1 MRVLLVTSRSPMPAW
16 RGNQVRTVEWLEALA
31 GHQLALV
38 CPGGDD
44 SPSRASQIAW
54 MPYRLQPSARVVGL
68 CRAASSGRPLQ
79 EGLYDT
85 GASRRAVAD
94 AVANWIPDI
103 AVVQMVRCGWAI
115 DRIRTIAPEL
125 PVIFDAVDA
134 MGLHFDR
141 AARAAGA
148 PLAFAHRAEAGRCRQ
163 REAELAAAAT
173 ITVAV
178 SERDLAEI
186 TTPGCRSRVIP
197 VAGRVV
203 STTPVA
209 QTAPVIL
216 LSGNLGYRPT
226 VRGALWFAREVWPQ
240 LRTRVPNARWVLAG
254 ARPAAAVRRLGRLDG
269 VEIHADVPDLEPFLN
284 SSRLAIAPMSSG
296 SGVPM
301 KVLEAMAAA
310 LPAVVDPWAAAGL
323 VGEAAGAVAV
333 ASGVEGWVATVEP
346 LLRDAEQ
353 AAALGRRG
361 HELWLRCYHPDRVA
375 EQIRGAVEE
384 AANVATDHRGCEQGR
399 QSATAG
405 GDSHQ
410 RL

>member
-1 MRVLLVTSRSPMPAW
+1 MRVLLVTSRNPMPAW
-16 RGNQVRTVEWLEALA
+16 RGNQVRTVEWLEALT
-31 GHQLALV
+31 GHQLAVV
-38 CPGGDD
+38 CPDGGG
-44 SPSRASQIAW
+44 SPNLSSQISW
-54 MPYRLQPSARVVGL
+54 TPYRLQPATQVVGL
-68 CRAASSGRPLQ
+68 CRAALSDRPMQ

-94 AVANWIPDI
+94 AVTDWKPDV
-103 AVVQMVRCGWAI
+103 AVVQMVRCGWAV
-115 DRIRTIAPEL
+115 DRIRTIVPEL
-125 PVIFDAVDA
+125 PLIFDAIDA

-148 PLAFAHRAEAGRCRQ
+148 PLSFAYGAEATRCRR
-163 REAELAAAAT
+163 REAELASAAT

-178 SERDLAEI
+178 SNRDLAEI
-186 TTPGCRSRVIP
+186 TAPGCRGRAIP

-203 STTPVA
+203 STTSVA

-226 VRGALWFAREVWPQ
+226 VRGALWFASEVWPQ
-240 LRTRVPNARWVLAG
+240 LRTRVPNARWLLVG
-254 ARPAAAVRRLGRLDG
+254 ARPATAVRRLGRLDG
-269 VEIHADVPDLEPFLN
+269 VEIHPDVPDLEPFLN

-323 VGEAAGAVAV
+323 VGEAASAVAV
-333 ASGVEGWVATVEP
+333 ASGVEGWVAAVEP

-353 AAALGRRG
+353 AAALGWRG
-361 HELWLRCYHPDRVA
+361 HELWRRVYHPDRVT
-375 EQIRGAVEE
+375 EQIRAVVEE
-384 AANVATDHRGCEQGR
+384 AADAAMRRTGSERGR
-399 QSATAG
+399 RSASADA
-405 GDSHQ
+405 DSHQ
-410 RL
+410 RR